1 MTSCQYFRQELEDF
15 EVRVCS
21 RCDGLE
27 FDRSRVFT
35 SELKTLLAKHPTAA
49 DYFNRC
55 RTTRERVERGLADF
69 LELVEVMSDYVRCGG
84 VCS

>member
-1 MTSCQYFRQELEDF
+1 MTRCHYCREELEDC

-27 FDRSRVFT
+27 FDRARGFA
-35 SELKTLLAKHPTAA
+35 SELKTLLAKHPAAA

-55 RTTRERVERGLADF
+55 RTTRERVGRGLADF
-69 LELVEVMSDYVRCGG
+69 LELVEVMSDDVRCGG
-84 VCS
+84 VCP